1 MDFHLNDE
9 QRELQLQTRKLVQEK
24 IAPMANETEERGDYP
39 FDMLKLLADNGL
51 LKLLVPKDY
60 GGRYPQ
66 VLALPICV
74 VREEI
79 ARGCTVTGDAFV
91 MQGLGSYP
99 IVGYGNHEQ
108 KSQYLPPIARGEKI
122 AAFGLTEPDS
132 GSDVAGAKTTA
143 RLEGDFYVLN
153 GKKRFISNAPH
164 AHTYV
169 TFAKTDPQAGHR
181 GLSAFILEK
190 GAPGFKFGERLN
202 LLAPHAIGELVYE
215 DCRIPRRNLL
225 GPEGEGFKI
234 SMYNLNIYRTTV
246 GAQGVGI
253 AQAAFDA
260 AFEYAQRRVTFGQPI
275 IGHQSI
281 GNMLADMATQIK
293 AARLLVYHAAWLKDS
308 GVERV
313 AKDASMAKLFGTEM
327 AKRVVDMALQI
338 HGGNGLVRGSVT
350 ERLYRAVRALTIYE
364 GSSEIQRIVI
374 NSELQREARK

>member
-1 MDFHLNDE
+1 MDFQLTEE
-9 QRELQLQTRKLVQEK
+9 QSELQLRVRKLVQEK
-24 IAPMANETEERGDYP
+24 IAPMANEIEERGDYP
-39 FDMLKLLADNGL
+39 FDMLALLAENGL
-51 LKLLVPKDY
+51 LKLLVPEEY
-60 GGRYPQ
+60 GGQYPQ
-66 VLALPICV
+66 ILALPICLA
-74 VREEI
+74 REEL
-79 ARGCTVTGDAFV
+79 ARGCTVTADAFV

-108 KSQYLPPIARGEKI
+108 KSRYLPPIANGEEI
-122 AAFGLTEPDS
+122 AALGLTEPDS

-143 RLEGDFYVLN
+143 VLEGDFYLLN

-169 TFAKTDPQAGHR
+169 TFAKTDPEAGHR

-190 GAPGFKFGERLN
+190 ETPGFEFGERLE
-202 LLAPHAIGELVYE
+202 LMSPHAIGELVYE
-215 DCRIPRRNLL
+215 NCRIPRQNLL
-225 GPEGEGFKI
+225 GEEGEGFKI

-260 AFEYAQRRVTFGQPI
+260 AFSYAQERVSFGKSI
-275 IGHQSI
+275 INHQSI
-281 GNMLADMATQIK
+281 GNMLADMSTQIK
-293 AARLLVYHAAWLKDS
+293 AARLLVHHAAWLKDS

-313 AKDASMAKLFGTEM
+313 AKDASMAKLYGTEM

-374 NSELQREARK
+374 NNEIQREA